1 MKRTTG
7 ESSISKCHTACHYNN
22 YRWNNSKAAKL
33 TFTVVFREVP
43 RRHLVSNL
51 IPVAKNLFL
60 SEESRLSTRSR
71 REGKPMASEE
81 KLVVL

>member
-1 MKRTTG
+1 M
-7 ESSISKCHTACHYNN
+7 
-22 YRWNNSKAAKL
+22 
-33 TFTVVFREVP
+33 VFREVP

-81 KLVVL
+81 KLVVLYGRYKVTNLSRLLGGRVASTSCRLPVVTMVKYIG